1 MPQPGRNG
9 GGSPHCPARRPRR
22 KIKVRRANTSGIP
35 KRKFLIVGS
44 GGREGAFALRLMED
58 TRLYAVMEHEN
69 PLIADCVRRSGGE
82 YAVGDPNDPA
92 VVVDFAKEHSI
103 DYALVNADLPLANG
117 VVDVLLENGLRTI
130 GGTREAA
137 RIEWDKIYSI
147 EMMRRVCPE
156 FTPFYRVVS
165 NAGELEE
172 AVLEFESRGL
182 GVVVKPQ
189 GLTGGKGVKVMPEH
203 LPTYQDCVGYASS
216 LLGKRRD
223 EKVLLVER
231 LRGIEFTI
239 MGITDGVNLVMAPAS
254 YDYPFRYEGDAG
266 PGTGG
271 MGCFTDAGRRLPFM
285 SDRDLDDCR
294 SIMRRIIGEMR
305 SMGLRFSGVLNGG
318 FFKTGG
324 GIRFMEFNARIGDPE
339 ALNIMSVLEGSF
351 ADLLERVWDETV
363 SEDAVSFAKRA
374 SVVKYLVAKEYPD
387 ESRESTEFTLDE
399 GAIAGLGVKTYFAS
413 CTRTGPG
420 RYETLKRSRAVAFGA
435 VSDTI
440 VGASD
445 LVNKAIML
453 HVSGGLE
460 YRSDIGSR
468 VNMKK
473 LKDAAAGLKH
483 L

>member
-1 MPQPGRNG
+1 MPRTP
-9 GGSPHCPARRPRR
+9 PRR

-44 GGREGAFALRLMED
+44 GGREGAFALRLMGD

-92 VVVDFAKEHSI
+92 VVVDFAKGHSI

-117 VVDVLLENGLRTI
+117 VVDVLLENGLRAI

-182 GVVVKPQ
+182 WVVVKPQ

-271 MGCFTDAGRRLPFM
+271 NGMLHR
-285 SDRDLDDCR
+285 CR
-294 SIMRRIIGEMR
+294 KAAP
-305 SMGLRFSGVLNGG
+305 VH
-318 FFKTGG
+318 
-324 GIRFMEFNARIGDPE
+324 
-339 ALNIMSVLEGSF
+339 
-351 ADLLERVWDETV
+351 ERQ
-363 SEDAVSFAKRA
+363 
-374 SVVKYLVAKEYPD
+374 
-387 ESRESTEFTLDE
+387 
-399 GAIAGLGVKTYFAS
+399 
-413 CTRTGPG
+413 GPG
-420 RYETLKRSRAVAFGA
+420 RLPLHNAEDHRGDALHGAPFQRRPERRVLQDGRGHQVHGIQRA
-435 VSDTI
+435 
-440 VGASD
+440 
-445 LVNKAIML
+445 
-453 HVSGGLE
+453 HRRSGGTE
-460 YRSDIGSR
+460 HYERS
-468 VNMKK
+468 
-473 LKDAAAGLKH
+473 
-483 L
+483 